1 MPKIVIT
8 QNNIESVLK
17 LVRMWQGKLTWD
29 LLCEKVASEL
39 GVESIERQ
47 SLASYS
53 AIQEAYSKKKEEL
66 REKKENTPT
75 DYTLEYLKNKVASL
89 EDDVARLT
97 EMNKKYKER
106 FVLWQHNAY
115 INGMRVDKLDDAVVV
130 LSKPLPALNRS
141 ASNRDG
147 NK

>member
-1 MPKIVIT
+1 M
-8 QNNIESVLK
+8 
-17 LVRMWQGKLTWD
+17 
-29 LLCEKVASEL
+29 
-39 GVESIERQ
+39 
-47 SLASYS
+47 
-53 AIQEAYSKKKEEL
+53 
-66 REKKENTPT
+66 
-75 DYTLEYLKNKVASL
+75 
-89 EDDVARLT
+89 
-97 EMNKKYKER
+97 KKYKER